1 MPTRLIG
8 CSARDRAYSMLKIAT
23 CTGDA
28 PRPPYS
34 SGQWMPTQRPAASRA
49 CHAPAELDLVGDR
62 LEARRHLD
70 VARRASSRTSRA
82 NALLVGGEREIHR
95 YRSQNRSRP

>member
-28 PRPPYS
+28 PRPPYA
-34 SGQWMPTQRPAASRA
+34 SGQWMPTQRPAASSRLPR
-49 CHAPAELDLVGDR
+49 PAELDLLGDG

-70 VARRASSRTSRA
+70 VRGEPRAHLERER
-82 NALLVGGEREIHR
+82 LLLGGEREVHPH
-95 YRSQNRSRP
+95 RSQNRSRP

>member
-28 PRPPYS
+28 PAAVLSASGCRPSGGRELRLPSAPNSTS
-34 SGQWMPTQRPAASRA
+34 SAMVSKWSGTSTCAATTPHLLR
-49 CHAPAELDLVGDR
+49 E
-62 LEARRHLD
+62 RRF
-70 VARRASSRTSRA
+70 S
-82 NALLVGGEREIHR
+82 G
-95 YRSQNRSRP
+95 

>member
-8 CSARDRAYSMLKIAT
+8 CSARERAYSMLKIAT

-34 SGQWMPTQRPAASRA
+34 SGQWMPTQRSAASCA
-49 CHAPAELDLVGDR
+49 CHAPAPLDLVGDVSNAGGSSTFAASHARDLRRER
-62 LEARRHLD
+62 L
-70 VARRASSRTSRA
+70 
-82 NALLVGGEREIHR
+82 LLGA
-95 YRSQNRSRP
+95 